1 MGGVAANDGRAGA
14 GRQSLARMRTL
25 LNCPRLL
32 PIALCLGVSGLL
44 LSLPLTT
51 HPQSGRQKDPK
62 TANVNKPDPR
72 NIHAPVADPSNINSD
87 EPDEVVRVSSN
98 LVPVAATIVDNRGV
112 AVTNLTVDDFE
123 LRIDGQLSSISDIA
137 RSESPV
143 RMVMLFDNSGS
154 LDAARDFEKHAA
166 VRFFQNVMRPVDQ
179 AAIYS
184 ISTDV
189 TLAQPMTNNV
199 RLLQQTIDNFGRPE
213 GATSL
218 YDGIFAALGYLKP
231 FSGRRVIVIVSDGR
245 DTTSRNDHDFDA
257 TLQKLMGDESQI
269 YVVQTGLYDNANVR
283 DLAAERRMEQ
293 FAAQTGGA
301 VYIPKTVDDLDNA
314 FAQIAGDLAQ
324 QYVLSYYPSE
334 DKRDGRYH
342 QIALRVKTRSNLRIR
357 ARKGFLVK
365 KRAVV

>member
-1 MGGVAANDGRAGA
+1 MESLAANDCRTSAGGRSLAHM
-14 GRQSLARMRTL
+14 QSLR
-25 LNCPRLL
+25 NCPRFL
-32 PIALCLGVSGLL
+32 PIVICLAVSALL
-44 LSLPLTT
+44 LSVPLTI

-62 TANVNKPDPR
+62 TANANKPDPR
-72 NIHAPVADPSNINSD
+72 NIHAPIADPTNMNPE

-98 LVPVAATIVDNRGV
+98 LVPVPATIVDGRGV
-112 AVTNLTVDDFE
+112 AVTGLTVEDFE
-123 LRIDGQLSSISDIA
+123 LRIDGQLSSITDIA

-143 RMVMLFDNSGS
+143 RLVMLFDNSGS
-154 LDAARDFEKHAA
+154 LTASRDFEKHAA

-184 ISTDV
+184 ISTEV
-189 TLAQPMTNNV
+189 FLAQPMTNNV

-218 YDGIFAALGYLKP
+218 YDGVFAALLYLRP

-301 VYIPKTVDDLDNA
+301 V
-314 FAQIAGDLAQ
+314 
-324 QYVLSYYPSE
+324 
-334 DKRDGRYH
+334 
-342 QIALRVKTRSNLRIR
+342 
-357 ARKGFLVK
+357 
-365 KRAVV
+365 

>member
-1 MGGVAANDGRAGA
+1 
-14 GRQSLARMRTL
+14 
-25 LNCPRLL
+25 
-32 PIALCLGVSGLL
+32 VSGLL
-44 LSLPLTT
+44 FSLPLTT

-62 TANVNKPDPR
+62 TANANKPDPR
-72 NIHAPVADPSNINSD
+72 NIHTPVADPSNMNSD
-87 EPDEVVRVSSN
+87 EPDEVVRVNSN
-98 LVPVAATIVDNRGV
+98 LVPVPATIVDNRGV

-137 RSESPV
+137 RSETPV
-143 RMVMLFDNSGS
+143 RLVMLFDNSGS
-154 LDAARDFEKHAA
+154 LDAAREFEKHAA
-166 VRFFQNVMRPVDQ
+166 VRFFENVLRPVDQ

-184 ISTDV
+184 ISTEV
-189 TLAQPMTNNV
+189 TLARPMTNNV
-199 RLLQQTIDNFGRPE
+199 RLLQQTIENFGRPE

-218 YDGIFAALGYLKP
+218 YDGIFAGLLYLKP
-231 FSGRRVIVIVSDGR
+231 FSGRRVIVIVSDGQ
-245 DTTSRNDHDFDA
+245 DTTSRTDHDFDA
-257 TLQKLMGDESQI
+257 TLQKLMGEDCQI
-269 YVVQTGLYDNANVR
+269 FIVQTGLYDNANVR
-283 DLAAERRMEQ
+283 ALAAERRMEQ

-342 QIALRVKTRSNLRIR
+342 QIALHVKTRTNLRIR

>member
-1 MGGVAANDGRAGA
+1 
-14 GRQSLARMRTL
+14 MRTL
-25 LNCPRLL
+25 SNCPRLL
-32 PIALCLGVSGLL
+32 PIALCLAVSVLL
-44 LSLPLTT
+44 LSVPLTT
-51 HPQSGRQKDPK
+51 RPQSGRQKDPK
-62 TANVNKPDPR
+62 TANANKPDLR
-72 NIHAPVADPSNINSD
+72 NIHPVADPSNLNSD
-87 EPDEVVRVSSN
+87 EADEVVRVSSN
-98 LVPVAATIVDNRGV
+98 LVPVPATIVDNRGV

-143 RMVMLFDNSGS
+143 RLVMLFDNSGS
-154 LDAARDFEKHAA
+154 LTASRDFEKHAA
-166 VRFFQNVMRPVDQ
+166 VRFFQNVMRPMDE

-189 TLAQPMTNNV
+189 FLAQPMTNNV

-218 YDGIFAALGYLKP
+218 YDGIFAALFYLKP

-324 QYVLSYYPSE
+324 QYVLSYYATE

-342 QIALRVKTRSNLRIR
+342 LIALRVKTHNNIRIR

-365 KRAVV
+365 RRAVV